1 VVRIVVNANNAWN
14 YFQKVSLQLLCL
26 RYHSCKRTLASD
38 AGAHCTLQLWHLQI
52 E

>member
-1 VVRIVVNANNAWN
+1 VIRIVVNANNAWN
-14 YFQKVSLQLLCL
+14 CFQKVTLQLFYL

-38 AGAHCTLQLWHLQI
+38 AGADCTLQLWHLEI